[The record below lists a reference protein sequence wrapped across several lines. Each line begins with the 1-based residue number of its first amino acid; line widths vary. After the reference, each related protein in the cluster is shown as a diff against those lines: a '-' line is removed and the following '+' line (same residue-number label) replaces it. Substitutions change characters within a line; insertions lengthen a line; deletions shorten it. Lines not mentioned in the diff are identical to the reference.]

1 MKLLKKS
8 QFKPEDLNVAVEKA
22 SDKPLE
28 KAASEESVSKLF
40 SEHEP
45 NFGTKITSAVK
56 GTAVSIWEWK
66 KDTCC
71 LMPQNCCLLSD
82 KCCLTKLPCM
92 RQLKDRLVPAKK
104 AEA

>member
-1 MKLLKKS
+1 MKLLKRS
-8 QFKPEDLNVAVEKA
+8 QLKPEDLNVAVEKA
-22 SDKPLE
+22 SDTPLE

-40 SEHEP
+40 SEDEP
-45 NFGTKITSAVK
+45 SLGTKITSAVK
-56 GTAVSIWEWK
+56 STAVSIWEWK

-82 KCCLTKLPCM
+82 KCCLSKLPCF
-92 RQLKDRLVPAKK
+92 RQLRDKLVPGKE